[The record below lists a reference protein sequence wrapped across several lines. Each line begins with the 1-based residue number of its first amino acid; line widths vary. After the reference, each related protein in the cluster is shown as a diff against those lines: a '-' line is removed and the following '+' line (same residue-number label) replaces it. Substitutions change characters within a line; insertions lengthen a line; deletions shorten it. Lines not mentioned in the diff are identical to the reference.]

1 MANVDM
7 NGKTV
12 LITGGNAGIGKQA
25 AIALAKLGAKV
36 VFTARNLRKG
46 DVARAE
52 AREAA
57 DSKQI
62 DCLSLDLAS
71 FSSIERFAKEFLGR
85 YPRLDVLVLN
95 AGLVVDQ
102 RSETEEGFE
111 TTFGVNHLG
120 HFYLTSLLRE
130 RLEASAPA
138 RVVVVASDAHKGA
151 PEGLDFDDLMH
162 SNNYGGWKA
171 YCRSKLANILFAREL
186 ARKLEGTGV
195 TANSLHP
202 GLVRTRFARDGDL
215 GGMLSRVLVAIG
227 TPFMINAEKGAQTTV
242 YLASAPEL
250 EGQSGGYYAKS
261 RPAKSTKAARDDD
274 AAARLW
280 TISEAL
286 VAQALAAKPPVPTK
300 P

>member
-7 NGKTV
+7 SGKTV

-25 AIALAKLGAKV
+25 TIMLAKLGAQV
-36 VFTARNLRKG
+36 VFTARDLRKG
-46 DVARAE
+46 DVARGE

-57 DSKQI
+57 GSEDI
-62 DCLSLDLAS
+62 DCMSLDLAS
-71 FSSIERFAKEFLGR
+71 FASIERFAEEFLDG

-95 AGLVVDQ
+95 AGLILDE

-130 RLEASAPA
+130 RLVASAPA

-151 PEGLDFDDLMH
+151 PGGLDFDDLMRRK
-162 SNNYGGWKA
+162 SYGGWKV
-171 YCRSKLANILFAREL
+171 YCQSKLANILFAREL
-186 ARKLEGTGV
+186 GRKLEGTGM
-195 TANSLHP
+195 TANALHP

-215 GGMLSRVLVAIG
+215 GGPLSRLLVAIG
-227 TPFMINAEKGAQTTV
+227 TPFMISPEQGAQTTV
-242 YLASAPEL
+242 YVATAPEL
-250 EGQSGGYYAKS
+250 EGKSGGYYAKC
-261 RPAKSTKAARDDD
+261 RPAKSTRAARDDR

-280 TISEAL
+280 TISEELIAKAL
-286 VAQALAAKPPVPTK
+286 EAKQA
-300 P
+300 